1 MKHWE
6 WANFVNMDRGGNF
19 RLLSTVLNEQQ
30 LKAICNVLAD
40 TNEGLTK
47 KEITDLLHQ
56 CKIELVD
63 DGHSKNGYGYT
74 LGLNKRDWLYNC
86 FANEINKEKSFK
98 NIYLFI
104 ERAMEPVSY
113 THEKNRERYDFL
125 FEELNKVLLLSG
137 LSVTKEGKLTPAE
150 RAKTLDEVDR
160 RVNSL
165 KKHLYNRAIHQEV
178 TKYCIKD
185 YLRKDYYDAVFE
197 AAKGLAERVRIITGL
212 TTDGGTLFQKAFAKN
227 DPYIFFNGLTT
238 SSEISE
244 FVGLKELLEA
254 VYHLVRNPA
263 AHTPKVNWRVNETKA
278 LDILTVI
285 SFAHK
290 YLDECHRM
298 PNK

>member
-1 MKHWE
+1 MESK
-6 WANFVNMDRGGNF
+6 
-19 RLLSTVLNEQQ
+19 LLNEQH
-30 LKAICNVLAD
+30 LKAICNVLAN
-40 TNEGLTK
+40 THEGLTK
-47 KEITDLLHQ
+47 KEITNLLHQ

-63 DGHSKNGYGYT
+63 DGHSSNGYTYKV
-74 LGLNKRDWLYNC
+74 GLKKSDWLFNC
-86 FANEINKEKSFK
+86 FANDIYKKQSFE

-104 ERAMEPVSY
+104 EKAMAPVSY
-113 THEKNRERYDFL
+113 TNENNREKYDFL

-150 RAKTLDEVDR
+150 QAKTLDEVDR
-160 RVNSL
+160 RVNNL

-178 TKYCIKD
+178 AKYCIKD

-212 TTDGGTLFQKAFAKN
+212 TSDGGTLFQKAFAKN
-227 DPYIFFNGLTT
+227 DPHIFFNGLTT
-238 SSEISE
+238 ASEISE
-244 FVGLKELLEA
+244 FIGLKELLEA
-254 VYHLVRNPA
+254 IFHLVRNPA
-263 AHTPKVNWRVNETKA
+263 AHTPKVNWKVNETKA

>member
-1 MKHWE
+1 MVSKT
-6 WANFVNMDRGGNF
+6 
-19 RLLSTVLNEQQ
+19 LSEQH
-30 LKAICNVLAD
+30 LKAICDVLAD
-40 TNEGLTK
+40 TNKGLTRT
-47 KEITDLLHQ
+47 EITNLLNQ
-56 CKIELVD
+56 CKVELVE
-63 DGHSKNGYGYT
+63 DGRSNKGYIHTFGLSKS
-74 LGLNKRDWLYNC
+74 KWLYNC
-86 FANEINKEKSFK
+86 FVMEINNKQSFE

-104 ERAMEPVSY
+104 EKAMDPVSY
-113 THEKNRERYDFL
+113 TSEKKRDKFDFL

-137 LSVTKEGKLTPAE
+137 LLITNEGKLIPAE

-197 AAKGLAERVRIITGL
+197 SAKGLAERVRIISGL
-212 TTDGGTLFQKAFAKN
+212 TTDGGALFQKAFSKN
-227 DPYIFFNGLTT
+227 DPYIFFNGLSTAN
-238 SSEISE
+238 EISE

-254 VYHLVRNPA
+254 IFHLVRNPA
-263 AHTPKVNWRVNETKA
+263 AHTPKVNWKVDETKA

-290 YLDECHRM
+290 YLDECHRI
-298 PNK
+298 PTK